1 MDIDSIGASIPVWKA
16 MVQAKRHLSFLVHR
30 HLMLVLASHLG
41 KSTNT
46 LMDPLV
52 AINLFTTTRWVRWG
66 RDSSRLSD
74 DSVNLKLKIVSKP
87 IKRGEQ
93 T

>member
-1 MDIDSIGASIPVWKA
+1 
-16 MVQAKRHLSFLVHR
+16 
-30 HLMLVLASHLG
+30 
-41 KSTNT
+41 
-46 LMDPLV
+46 MDPLV